1 MIVLSLDPGE
11 TTGYAVLDFDYF
23 PVARDHSLGVIES
36 GVISKWRG
44 ISKMMAVFTPEV
56 VVAEQYRLYPGL
68 AKQQSFSTMVV
79 ARVLG
84 VIEFLCEE
92 ANIPLIEQASS
103 VGKSFKLPTEMHA
116 EYRNAH
122 IRDCLRH
129 ALAYQKTQR

>member
-1 MIVLSLDPGE
+1 MIASCN
-11 TTGYAVLDFDYF
+11 
-23 PVARDHSLGVIES
+23 
-36 GVISKWRG
+36 
-44 ISKMMAVFTPEV
+44 PEA

-68 AKQQSFSTMVV
+68 AKAQSFSTMVA

-103 VGKSFKLPTEMHA
+103 VGKSYKLPPELHRMF
-116 EYRNAH
+116 RSDH

-129 ALAYQKTQR
+129 AMAYLRTQG